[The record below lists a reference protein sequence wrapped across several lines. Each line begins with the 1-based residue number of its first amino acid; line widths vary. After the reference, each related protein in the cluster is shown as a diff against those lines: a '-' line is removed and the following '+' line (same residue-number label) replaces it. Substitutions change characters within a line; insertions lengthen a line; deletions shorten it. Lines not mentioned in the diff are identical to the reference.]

1 MIKVSQGCLD
11 EAELAAVREVFAAGY
26 FGHSAPVVE
35 FERALGEYLGAGHVV
50 AVNTGTSALHLA
62 LDALGIGH
70 GDEVVVPSLTYVAC
84 FQAVSATGARPVA
97 CEIVPGTLNV
107 DVADAERRITPRTRA
122 LMPVHYA
129 GAPCDLETLTAIA
142 AARGLH
148 VVEDAAHA
156 LGATRRGR
164 RVGGGGDIACF
175 SFDSIKN
182 ITCGEGGAIV
192 CRDGALAE
200 RLREKRQLGVRRDSA
215 GSTPGAP
222 RGVAFDV
229 VAQGFRYHMSAINA
243 AIGRIQLGKLE
254 GFVERRRAICRRYDD
269 AFQPLGV
276 VRPLEVD
283 YREAAPHLY
292 VVRVGAGRRDA
303 LMRFLRD
310 ADIETGINYAPN
322 HLHAYYRQEGVSLPV
337 TEAACREILT
347 LPLHCALSDP
357 DVERVIDE
365 VRRFARS

>member
-11 EAELAAVREVFAAGY
+11 EAEITAVREVFAAGY

-35 FERALGEYLGAGHVV
+35 FERALGEYLGAAHVV

-62 LDALGIGH
+62 LDALGVGV

-84 FQAVSATGARPVA
+84 FQAISATGARPVA
-97 CEIVPGTLNV
+97 CEILPATLNV
-107 DVADAERRITPRTRA
+107 DVADVERRITPRTRA

-129 GAPCDLETLTAIA
+129 GAPCDLEALMAIA
-142 AARGLH
+142 ATRGFH

-164 RVGGGGDIACF
+164 RVGGNGEIACF

-200 RLREKRQLGVRRDSA
+200 RLCEKRQLGVRRDSA
-215 GSTPGAP
+215 RSVPGAP

-243 AIGRIQLGKLE
+243 AIGRVQLGKLE
-254 GFVERRRAICRRYDD
+254 GFIERRRAICQRYDD
-269 AFQPLGV
+269 AFRPLGT
-276 VRPLEVD
+276 VRPLDVD
-283 YREAAPHLY
+283 YREAAPHIY
-292 VVRVGAGRRDA
+292 VVRVDGGRRDA
-303 LMRFLRD
+303 LMRCLRD
-310 ADIETGINYAPN
+310 ADVETGINYAPN

-337 TEAACREILT
+337 TDAAYREILT
-347 LPLHCALSDP
+347 LPLHCALSDS

-365 VRRFARS
+365 VRRFART